1 MWKAIILIGG
11 PDKGTRFRP
20 LSLDIPKPLF
30 PVAGLPMVQHHIE
43 ACCQV
48 PEIKE
53 ILLIGFFPLS
63 DELKN
68 FLAYAKKAFT
78 PSIRYLQEYTS
89 LGTGGGLYHFR
100 DQISAG
106 SPSAF
111 LVFNV
116 DVCCNFPLQDILHF
130 HSSKTADDGITI
142 VATEVMYCLS
152 IFRIGYTCLSL
163 EMENNRGKYLV
174 CRLRKDT
181 TNSLKWLSFNFAL
194 KLNYKYNL
202 VMQATHQE
210 SMSYGCLVEDKKTG
224 EATHYVEKPETF
236 VSSLI
241 NCGVYVFSQKVLQY
255 MENVFKE
262 HQSERFDISKVFALN
277 NSVETM
283 AVTAASQN
291 EFLWKKIF
299 CIHMQDPVKCSFTK
313 QRRCGV
319 KSNLL
324 RLPYMQTSSTS
335 LSTTKPILVDL
346 PWVVTNKPQLL
357 LVGIK
362 KDNFAILKT
371 YIEKK
376 HILKQCDVFIHKN
389 AEVHSTA
396 VIGPNVTIDERVVI
410 GPGVRVSNSIVLP
423 GAVLKDHSCV
433 LNSII
438 GWESTVG
445 QWSRVEGTAH
455 QPDPNT
461 QFSKIV
467 SGGLFN
473 EDGRLCPSITVL
485 GRQVT
490 VAPEIV
496 VLNSIV
502 LPNKAIQSSSKNL
515 IIL

>member
-142 VATEVMYCLS
+142 VATE
-152 IFRIGYTCLSL
+152 
-163 EMENNRGKYLV
+163 
-174 CRLRKDT
+174 
-181 TNSLKWLSFNFAL
+181 
-194 KLNYKYNL
+194 
-202 VMQATHQE
+202 ATHQE

-262 HQSERFDISKVFALN
+262 HQSERFDGGDNGSDSSFTERISLEKDILYPYAGSGKMFVYKTKEVWGQIK
-277 NSVETM
+277 S
-283 AVTAASQN
+283 AASA
-291 EFLWKKIF
+291 
-299 CIHMQDPVKCSFTK
+299 IHANKLYLSLYHKTNPGRLAVGGDK
-313 QRRCGV
+313 QTPTIIG
-319 KSNLL
+319 
-324 RLPYMQTSSTS
+324 
-335 LSTTKPILVDL
+335 
-346 PWVVTNKPQLL
+346 
-357 LVGIK
+357 
-362 KDNFAILKT
+362 
-371 YIEKK
+371 
-376 HILKQCDVFIHKN
+376 DVFIHKN